1 MKNLLNQISKIDNRE
16 DLNVVIDAIKLQQKI
31 ITNVATAR
39 ARNKF
44 KAGDMVKVNGK
55 KTDGEVGMII
65 KMKIKRAVVEIDG
78 RNWDCPL
85 SILEVA

>member
-1 MKNLLNQISKIDNRE
+1 MKNLLKQISKIDNTE
-16 DLNVVIDAIKLQQKI
+16 DLNVVIDAIKAQRKFLNNEK
-31 ITNVATAR
+31 VLMAR
-39 ARNKF
+39 MNF

-65 KMKIKRAVVEIDG
+65 KMKIKRAIVEIDG
-78 RNWDCPL
+78 TNWDCPL

>member
-1 MKNLLNQISKIDNRE
+1 MKNLLKQISKIDNSE
-16 DLNVVIDAIKLQQKI
+16 DLNVVIDAIKAQRKI
-31 ITNVATAR
+31 INNVKVAR

-55 KTDGEVGMII
+55 KTNGDVGMII
-65 KMKIKRAVVEIDG
+65 KMKIKRAIVEIDG
-78 RNWDCPL
+78 TSWDCPL